1 VTTSQPDSL
10 AAAVSACWCSYFR
23 SNTWNPDDLIPD
35 SAAPHQLTAEE
46 LPVVARSIQQFQLG
60 EGSQG
65 RRLLNRGRAYADA
78 TGDTQFPEALTLF
91 IREEQRHSATL
102 LRFMEQQGIPP
113 LPSHWVDRVFR
124 RVRLL
129 AGLELCLRVLAAA
142 EIIAVPY
149 YRALS
154 RASASPVL
162 RAICHRVLKDEAM
175 HLQYQASMMSRIEAG
190 RSNILRFAVW
200 RAHRLFLLGTCVV
213 VWSQHGPVFRAAGY
227 TFHRFILET
236 LSDFHALECRACG
249 IAVQRLVFRDSV
261 T

>member
-1 VTTSQPDSL
+1 MSEIDSL
-10 AAAVSACWCSYFR
+10 GAAVSACWCSYFR
-23 SNTWNPDDLIPD
+23 SNTWNPDDLVPGSD
-35 SAAPHQLTAEE
+35 SFHQLSAEE
-46 LPVVARSIQQFQLG
+46 LSVISPSVQQFQLG
-60 EGSQG
+60 EASQG
-65 RRLLNRGRAYADA
+65 RRLLDRGRAYAEASGDA
-78 TGDTQFPEALTLF
+78 QFPEALTLF

-102 LRFMEQQGIPP
+102 LRFMGQNGIPP

-124 RVRLL
+124 RLRLL

-154 RASASPVL
+154 RASASPAL

-175 HLQYQASMMSRIEAG
+175 HLQFQASMMSRIEAS
-190 RSNILRFAVW
+190 RSNILRFIVW

-213 VWSQHGPVFRAAGY
+213 VWSEHGPVFRAAGY

-236 LSDFHALECRACG
+236 LSEFHALECRACG
-249 IAVQRLVFRDSV
+249 IAVQRLVFRDSA

>member
-1 VTTSQPDSL
+1 VTQPDPLSS
-10 AAAVSACWCSYFR
+10 AVSACWTSYFR
-23 SNTWNPDDLIPD
+23 SNSWHPEDIVPDAEDPY
-35 SAAPHQLTAEE
+35 HLTPEE
-46 LPVVARSIQQFQLG
+46 LKAVAPSIQQFQLG

-65 RRLLNRGRAYADA
+65 RRLQNRGRAYADA
-78 TGDTQFPEALTLF
+78 IGDPHFPEALSLF
-91 IREEQRHSATL
+91 VKEEQRHSSTL
-102 LRFMEQQGIPP
+102 LRFMAQQGIPQ
-113 LPSHWVDRVFR
+113 LPSHWVDRIFR

-162 RAICHRVLKDEAM
+162 RAICLRVLKDEAM
-175 HLQYQASMMSRIEAG
+175 HLQFQASMMSRIESD
-190 RSNILRFAVW
+190 RSNVTRFIVW

-213 VWSQHGPVFRAAGY
+213 VWSEHGPVFRAANY

-236 LSDFHALECRACG
+236 LSEFHALECRACG
-249 IAVQRLVFRDSV
+249 IAVQRLVFRDSA

>member
-1 VTTSQPDSL
+1 MLQPDPLS
-10 AAAVSACWCSYFR
+10 AAVSNCWSSYFR
-23 SNTWNPDDLIPD
+23 SNAWSPEDLIPD
-35 SAAPHQLTAEE
+35 SAAPDQLTPEE
-46 LPVVARSIQQFQLG
+46 LHAIAPSIQQFQLG
-60 EGSQG
+60 ENAQG
-65 RRLLNRGRAYADA
+65 RRLLNRGRAFAES
-78 TGDTQFPEALTLF
+78 TGDAQFPEALTLF

-102 LRFMEQQGIPP
+102 LRFMDQQGIPP
-113 LPSHWVDRVFR
+113 LPSHWVDGIFR

-175 HLQYQASMMSRIEAG
+175 HLQFQASMMSRIEAG
-190 RSNILRFAVW
+190 RSNLPRFIAW
-200 RAHRLFLLGTCVV
+200 RAHRLFLVGTCVV
-213 VWSQHGPVFRAAGY
+213 VWSEHAPVFRAAGY

-236 LSDFHALECRACG
+236 LSEFHALECRACG
-249 IAVQRLVFRDSV
+249 VAVQRLVFRDSA